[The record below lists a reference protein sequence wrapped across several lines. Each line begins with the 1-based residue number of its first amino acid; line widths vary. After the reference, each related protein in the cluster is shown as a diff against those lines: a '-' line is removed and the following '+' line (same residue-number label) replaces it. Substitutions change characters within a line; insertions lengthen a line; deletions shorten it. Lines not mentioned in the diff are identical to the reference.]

1 MIILPT
7 KVRLTLKFLVGELKK
22 STLHLYT
29 PPSDAFTDRICSL
42 DSLSMSDMAKYNR
55 WPKSSANDECAADFN
70 EPARE
75 SKLKYEKKKVKLTC
89 PQTKTVYSS

>member
-1 MIILPT
+1 MSLLPT

-55 WPKSSANDECAADFN
+55 
-70 EPARE
+70 
-75 SKLKYEKKKVKLTC
+75 
-89 PQTKTVYSS
+89 